1 MQVILRRPHKR
12 VLSAVL
18 SQTTTTARFLAHR
31 RLNGAVISAD
41 VVHNSGDAEGAG
53 EAQQVGQEAECDA
66 EDERSAKGLPQ
77 GLPDH
82 LWTQRRGSLGPLKEH
97 RGRKRASACRE
108 P

>member
-12 VLSAVL
+12 GLPAVL
-18 SQTTTTARFLAHR
+18 SPTTTAARFPAHR
-31 RLNGAVISAD
+31 RLNGAVVPAD

-82 LWTQRRGSLGPLKEH
+82 LGTQRRRSLGPLKEH
-97 RGRKRASACRE
+97 SGGKRASACRE